1 MTTSSEP
8 IQATAFHHFE
18 ITLVLAGHTYKYETE
33 ATAKIFLPF
42 VRFQFCYEDRI
53 PEGEYVYTKLEP
65 AGQQNRLTVSLNI
78 REKTLSRDRLVD
90 VSLDDKETE
99 HLLAELLYDTLVEFT
114 GITPQWGM
122 STGIR
127 PVKTME
133 KRLAAGDTM
142 EQAEE

>member
-1 MTTSSEP
+1 M
-8 IQATAFHHFE
+8 
-18 ITLVLAGHTYKYETE
+18 LAGHTYKYETE

-90 VSLDDKETE
+90 ASLDVRKRSIFWRNCCT
-99 HLLAELLYDTLVEFT
+99 TLWWSLPASPPSGECPPAFA
-114 GITPQWGM
+114 
-122 STGIR
+122 R
-127 PVKTME
+127 
-133 KRLAAGDTM
+133 
-142 EQAEE
+142 